1 MLSRSE
7 VVALLP
13 QQAVHQIF
21 TVSQPLVAVAVLD
34 QLHRPRGVLAA
45 VVRIQQIHQAVPAL
59 QGRDQPVAMVH
70 I

>member
-45 VVRIQQIHQAVPAL
+45 AVIISKIYQAVPAL